1 MAGPHL
7 HNSCVSGGCCVCG
20 DSRAARA
27 ARAPQGPR
35 VSRRQVLGAAGPAGA
50 ASVPAPSAAAARAE
64 SADALWP
71 TEFPLPD
78 GFRPEGIAVGPGP
91 YAWFGSLGGGSL
103 YRASLATGRGETV
116 DTGTDAMSIGLKSDR
131 YGRLFIAG
139 GLARHLRVVEGRSGR
154 VLATY
159 EVGTPATVVND
170 VVLTRRAAWFTDST
184 QQQVYGLPLGPRG
197 ELPAPRDVVTLP
209 LRGEWVQAP
218 ADGFTT
224 NGLAR
229 TPDGRGLLVI
239 NVHAHGGSLYCVDP
253 RTGDARRVDLGA
265 HRLPDGDGALLLG
278 RTLYVVQQLQ
288 NAVDVFRMDATGL
301 RGTAIARITDPRF
314 RIPTTVAAYGNRLYL
329 PNSRFNEEPTPTTPY
344 NAVAVRR
351 VR

>member
-1 MAGPHL
+1 M
-7 HNSCVSGGCCVCG
+7 
-20 DSRAARA
+20 
-27 ARAPQGPR
+27 PR
-35 VSRRQVLGAAGPAGA
+35 ISRRQVLGAGAAAGA
-50 ASVPAPSAAAARAE
+50 AAVLGPLAAAARAG
-64 SADALWP
+64 SPDAPWP

-78 GFRPEGIAVGPGP
+78 GFRPEGIAIGPGP

-116 DTGTDAMSIGLKSDR
+116 ETGTDEMSIGLKSDR

-139 GLARHLRVVEGRSGR
+139 GFTRHLRVVEGRSGR
-154 VLATY
+154 ILATY

-170 VVLTRRAAWFTDST
+170 VVLTPRAAWFTDST

-239 NVHAHGGSLYCVDP
+239 NVHAHGGSLYRVDP

-265 HRLPDGDGALLLG
+265 HRLPDGDGALRLG
-278 RTLYVVQQLQ
+278 RTLYVVQQRQ

-301 RGTAIARITDPRF
+301 RGTAVTRITDPRF

-329 PNSRFNEEPTPTTPY
+329 PNSRFTEEPTPTTPY
-344 NAVAVRR
+344 NAVAVRQ